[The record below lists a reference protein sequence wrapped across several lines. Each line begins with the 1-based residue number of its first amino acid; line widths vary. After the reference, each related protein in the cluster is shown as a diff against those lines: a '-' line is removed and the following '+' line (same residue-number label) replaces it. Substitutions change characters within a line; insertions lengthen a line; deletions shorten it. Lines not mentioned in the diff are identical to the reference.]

1 VPADV
6 AAHPLA
12 PKVTL
17 LPHAVKL
24 GPLAFTITRKRAEDA
39 ILLGALVAG
48 ITKLTYTWKEVAL
61 AGELTTLLIL
71 SVAYVTFRVRPL
83 ETPAS
88 PSRSPIPLGVATL
101 RERPSRRNS
110 QHGLP
115 APPKEDD
122 GPVGIGS
129 RGCIWGTEER
139 EYR

>member
-61 AGELTTLLIL
+61 AG
-71 SVAYVTFRVRPL
+71 
-83 ETPAS
+83 
-88 PSRSPIPLGVATL
+88 
-101 RERPSRRNS
+101 
-110 QHGLP
+110 
-115 APPKEDD
+115 
-122 GPVGIGS
+122 
-129 RGCIWGTEER
+129 GTSEAR
-139 EYR
+139 KR